1 MNILCLDLEGVLV
14 PEIWQALAR
23 STGIDKLNA
32 TTRDVPIYD
41 ELMRLRLDT
50 LEHHDIPMREIVE
63 VIETLEPLP
72 GAIDFMNWARKR
84 FQIAIL
90 SDTFYE
96 FAMPLMSK
104 FEFPLLLCHHLV
116 LQNDRIVDYR
126 LRLDDPKT
134 VAVQSFKALNFKV
147 VAAGDSYNDVGMLQ
161 AANRGYFFDA
171 PEKVTIDYP
180 EIPTIVGYNELL
192 TALDEYLD
200 EMKAQNDSPAS

>member
-1 MNILCLDLEGVLV
+1 MGYD
-14 PEIWQALAR
+14 
-23 STGIDKLNA
+23 LNA
-32 TTRDVPIYD
+32 I
-41 ELMRLRLDT
+41 LT
-50 LEHHDIPMREIVE
+50 LKEKTYFLNMAAKEGWW
-63 VIETLEPLP
+63 L
-72 GAIDFMNWARKR
+72 W
-84 FQIAIL
+84 
-90 SDTFYE
+90 FY
-96 FAMPLMSK
+96 
-104 FEFPLLLCHHLV
+104 H
-116 LQNDRIVDYR
+116 
-126 LRLDDPKT
+126 DPKT

>member
-1 MNILCLDLEGVLV
+1 LNILCLDLEGVLV